1 MMQPTLGVSCLIA
14 AAGSGDRLGLGPKG
28 LLELRGRPLLGW
40 LVDKAIQV
48 ADEVL
53 VAVPEDQVE
62 AMTRV
67 LPQCQVHAGGATRQA
82 SLDLLANKARGR
94 WLIEHDGARPFASV
108 GLFKSVLDAAQ
119 QTGCAAAVLDPEV
132 LVAVLADGML
142 SGIHSREQ
150 IGLTQTPQAYSREL
164 LHHVR
169 QLQATGDAGS
179 EMTVVQR
186 AVLAGVP
193 VHAVPG
199 ERTNIKLTTPQDWA
213 GLEYFQSLL

>member
-1 MMQPTLGVSCLIA
+1 MRPTLGVSCLIA

-28 LLELRGRPLLGW
+28 SLELGGRPLLGW
-40 LVDKAIQV
+40 LVDKVNQV

-53 VAVPEDQVE
+53 VAVPLAQVE
-62 AMTRV
+62 AMAQL
-67 LPQCQVHAGGATRQA
+67 LPGCHVHAGGNTRQA
-82 SLDLLANKARGR
+82 SLDLLADKARGQ

-119 QTGCAAAVLDPEV
+119 QTGCAAAILDPEV
-132 LVAVLADGML
+132 LVAVLAGGML
-142 SGIHSREQ
+142 SGIHPREQ
-150 IGLTQTPQAYSREL
+150 MGLTQTPQAYSREL
-164 LHHVR
+164 LNQLR
-169 QLQATGDAGS
+169 QLQIPDAARS

-186 AVLAGVP
+186 AVLAGIA

-213 GLEYFQSLL
+213 ALEYLQPLL